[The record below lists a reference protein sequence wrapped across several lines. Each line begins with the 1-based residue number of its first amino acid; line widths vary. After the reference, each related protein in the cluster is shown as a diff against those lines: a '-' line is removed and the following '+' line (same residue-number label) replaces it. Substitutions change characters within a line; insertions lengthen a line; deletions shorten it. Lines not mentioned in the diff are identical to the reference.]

1 MFSLKQLAGATGRSS
16 ASEIEQLRGRLRRWA
31 EGEWP
36 IIRPVKTGGRNKRY
50 AAEDVGVIALA
61 DRLMS
66 LGLSVDAIHILVADR
81 TSFDMF
87 YNHAVWALDMKIQT
101 EVQTA
106 RIALYR
112 VGDIDDG
119 DGGLWGKILER
130 DSLFEE
136 QTIKLSHSY
145 DVIILNFAEML
156 RPYRS
161 LIEAPGGDTPDE

>member
-1 MFSLKQLAGATGRSS
+1 MFSLKQLAGATGRTT
-16 ASEIEQLRGRLRRWA
+16 ANEIEQLRGRLRMWA
-31 EGEWP
+31 EGESS
-36 IIRPVKTGGRNKRY
+36 IIRPAKTGGRNKRY
-50 AAEDVGVIALA
+50 AAKDVGVIALA
-61 DRLMS
+61 DRLMG

-87 YNHAVWALDMKIQT
+87 YNHAVWSLDKK
-101 EVQTA
+101 EQTA

-112 VGDIDDG
+112 SGNIDDG

-130 DSLFEE
+130 DSSFEQ
-136 QTIKLSHSY
+136 QTIEASRSH
-145 DVIILNFAEML
+145 DVIILNFSELL

>member
-1 MFSLKQLAGATGRSS
+1 MFSLKQLAGATGRTT
-16 ASEIEQLRGRLRRWA
+16 ANEIEQLRGRLRMWA
-31 EGEWP
+31 EGESS
-36 IIRPVKTGGRNKRY
+36 IIRPAKPGGRNKRY
-50 AAEDVGVIALA
+50 AAKDVGVIALA
-61 DRLMS
+61 DRLMG

-87 YNHAVWALDMKIQT
+87 YNHAVWSLDKK
-101 EVQTA
+101 EQTA

-112 VGDIDDG
+112 AGNIDDG

-130 DSLFEE
+130 DSSFEQ
-136 QTIKLSHSY
+136 QTIEASRSH

-161 LIEAPGGDTPDE
+161 LIEGAGRGHAR

>member
-61 DRLMS
+61 DRLMG

-87 YNHAVWALDMKIQT
+87 YNHAVWSLDKK
-101 EVQTA
+101 EQTA
-106 RIALYR
+106 RIALYHA
-112 VGDIDDG
+112 GNIDDG

-130 DSLFEE
+130 DSSFEQ
-136 QTIKLSHSY
+136 QTIEASRSH
-145 DVIILNFAEML
+145 DVIILNFAHAVKTARRL
-156 RPYRS
+156 S
-161 LIEAPGGDTPDE
+161 PGRLHCVREISRK

>member
-1 MFSLKQLAGATGRSS
+1 MFSLKQLAGAAGRTT
-16 ASEIEQLRGRLRRWA
+16 ASEIEQLRGRLRMWA

-36 IIRPVKTGGRNKRY
+36 IIRTVKTGGRNKRY

-61 DRLMS
+61 DRLMD

-87 YNHAVWALDMKIQT
+87 YNHAVWALDKK
-101 EVQTA
+101 EQTA

-112 VGDIDDG
+112 GGNIDDG

-136 QTIKLSHSY
+136 QTIEASRSH

-156 RPYRS
+156 RPDRS
-161 LIEAPGGDTPDE
+161 LIEGAGRGHAR